1 MRYAVLLSL
10 ILPLTASIAQAHETP
25 DEETLATLMSHADVI
40 VSGEF
45 INKPEQ
51 TKNRPSSKSTARY
64 RADFLVESV
73 LKAPGDS
80 PPLNGMTLRVQITK
94 RIPKETTS
102 YPDVLSPELPVVL
115 FLDAPSE
122 EGKRR
127 YRTIDP
133 VWAVQPKTVELF
145 TRLKE
150 SLAPPMTSATIP
162 ILKPLIRITDPN
174 RETER
179 PVVDRDRALEL
190 AREYLKRREVD
201 LAAFKFDKA
210 NVSTYS
216 PPGTPT
222 YWLVEIPH
230 KKGGERAVSIA
241 GIGEKTVWSIDSRSP
256 SSAETSGPAPRI
268 ALPFNIAGPWRLFLP
283 AGYEYEIKLTPLGGD
298 LYRLEPKSF
307 TFGGVYVLHNKRLT
321 SIETHSTEEVR
332 FGWDIQ
338 TAYLIRLDETTNVY
352 GGNYENAIL
361 FRANPASTA
370 QE

>member
-10 ILPLTASIAQAHETP
+10 ILPLTVSIAQAHDTP
-25 DEETLATLMSHADVI
+25 DEETLSTLLDRADVV

-45 INKPEQ
+45 VNQPELIQ
-51 TKNRPSSKSTARY
+51 GRRTSKSSARY
-64 RADFLVESV
+64 RADFTIENV
-73 LKAPGDS
+73 LKAPGDGPS
-80 PPLNGMTLRVQITK
+80 LTGDTIRVQITK
-94 RIPKETTS
+94 RISKEATS
-102 YPDVLSPELPVVL
+102 FPETLSPALPVVL
-115 FLDAPSE
+115 FLKAPSE
-122 EGKRR
+122 KQKNR

-145 TRLKE
+145 ARLRK

-162 ILKPLIRITDPN
+162 ILKPHIRITNPN
-174 RETER
+174 RETEP
-179 PVVDRDRALEL
+179 PVVDRERALEL
-190 AREYLKRREVD
+190 AQVYLKKREVD

-210 NVSTYS
+210 NISTYS
-216 PPGTPT
+216 PPGTPN

-230 KKGGERAVSIA
+230 KKGGKRAVSIA
-241 GIGEKTVWSIDSRSP
+241 GIGEKTVWSIDPRSP
-256 SSAETSGPAPRI
+256 LSAETNGPAPRI
-268 ALPFNIAGPWRLFLP
+268 ALPFNIVGPWRLFLP

-321 SIETHSTEEVR
+321 SIETHGKEEER
-332 FGWDIQ
+332 FGWNIQ
-338 TAYLIRLDETTNVY
+338 TPYLIRLDETTNVY

-370 QE
+370 KE